1 MRIILISY
9 AARGFALLRSVCER
23 AGHAPVAYLHARSL
37 RPGGPTRSGAGDVA
51 GEIVDALPDGMDLL
65 IPGQKSMLPHIV
77 EGYRADLIACYGF
90 PWKLPTAVLRATSL
104 GAINVHTSMLPKY
117 RGPIPVNWAIRNGD
131 REIGVS
137 IHWMESE
144 FDSGGIL
151 AQEAGIE
158 LGDDVVPRLLWEQV
172 DRYIER
178 LLPLALSQAATGS
191 PGTPQEE
198 GLATYAG
205 WMEPE
210 FSRIDWST
218 AREEIHNQVRA
229 IRFGSSGRSGPVAM
243 VAERRLEVLRTSL
256 QPADGI
262 KVMCGDGPVW
272 ITESAPVADS
282 ES

>member
-1 MRIILISY
+1 MRIILISFS
-9 AARGFALLRSVCER
+9 AQGFALLRGVCEQ
-23 AGHAPVAYLHARSL
+23 AGHLPVACLHARSL
-37 RPGGPTRSGAGDVA
+37 RPGGPTRGGAGDVV

-65 IPGQKSMLPHIV
+65 IPGRKNMLPHIIA
-77 EGYRADLIACYGF
+77 GYRADLIVCYGF
-90 PWKLPTAVLRATSL
+90 PWKLPPAALRSTNL
-104 GAINVHTSMLPKY
+104 GAINVHTSTLPKY

-131 REIGVS
+131 KEIGVS

-151 AQEAGIE
+151 AQETGIA
-158 LGDDVVPRLLWEQV
+158 LSDDVVPRLLWEEV

-178 LLPLALSQAATGS
+178 LLPLALSRAEAGS

-198 GLATYAG
+198 GAATYAG

-210 FSRIDWST
+210 FSRIDWSDT
-218 AREEIHNQVRA
+218 REEIHNQVRA

-243 VAERRLEVLRTSL
+243 VTDRRLRVLRTSL

-262 KVMCGDGPVW
+262 EVMCGDGPVW
-272 ITESAPVADS
+272 ITESASVPDS
-282 ES
+282 AS